1 MAGSAKASGLDF
13 SANVVEQ
20 IESALAEARAD
31 EWRRVKPSEEAA
43 LAHFGL
49 TAAWRVNVPRAWH
62 SHPTIDHL
70 IVGITAQFPFADP
83 VAVALQGISP
93 AAPYWPHIDPRGA
106 LCLGRLRYSSSAPA
120 RILTTLQDA
129 LHVLGMGQDERDAE
143 HRREFIAYWSQL
155 GKESSMPYR
164 STLEDARVSRDIVYG
179 GDPKRGLVFAES
191 AEQLRTWLSRT
202 GASMPD
208 AVATTRLIWLDQP
221 MLPAAFP
228 AAGRDV
234 IALDAAGALDPHM
247 RAGCVLPVVLGC
259 EIEGAP
265 VYVCAEIEGIS
276 ASAARQGFRP
286 SHPRPAAWLARS
298 FNAKPA
304 VRRSIQRADYR
315 AVHGRGKGADVE
327 ILRGKSVAIVGC
339 GALGGYL
346 ARDLVQA
353 GVGSLH
359 LVDMDRLSSSN
370 TGRHILGMQAVGQYK
385 SVALARQLLRD
396 FPSAV
401 AVDPWMGAI
410 EYANAEQLQTL
421 SRCDLVIAAGIG
433 IAGELALNRWRL
445 GLERPPALLWT
456 WLEEMAVAGH
466 AVGIVDATDITLALD
481 ADARFGM
488 RVTSDWPPGQGQ
500 AVEVG
505 CGVAFQP
512 YSAADMMGTINVAHR
527 LALDVLLGKVEGN
540 VIRSW
545 LGNREAALGARC
557 AIDPA
562 FDRSYGEI
570 SRAWAW

>member
-1 MAGSAKASGLDF
+1 MVGSAKASGLDF
-13 SANVVEQ
+13 SADVIEQ

-49 TAAWRVNVPRAWH
+49 VAAWRVNVPKAWH

-70 IVGITAQFPFADP
+70 IVGITARFPFADP
-83 VAVALQGISP
+83 VAVALQGTPP

-106 LCLGRLRYSSSAPA
+106 LCLGRLRYSSSAAA

-129 LHVLGMGQDERDAE
+129 LQVLGMGEVERDAE

-155 GKESSMPYR
+155 GKESPMPYR
-164 STLEDARVSRDIVYG
+164 SLLEDAPTSRDIVYY
-179 GDPKRGLVFAES
+179 GDTKRGLVFAES
-191 AEQLRTWLSRT
+191 PEQLRRWLSRT
-202 GASMPD
+202 GTSAPD
-208 AVATTRLIWLDQP
+208 VVATSRLIWLDQP
-221 MLPAAFP
+221 MVPTAFP

-234 IALDAAGALDPHM
+234 IALDAAGALTAHM
-247 RAGCVLPVVLGC
+247 RAGSVLPVVLGC
-259 EIEGAP
+259 EIGGEP

-276 ASAARQGFRP
+276 AAAAKNGFRP
-286 SHPRPAAWLARS
+286 SRPRPPAWLARS

-315 AVHGRGKGADVE
+315 AVHGRGKRADAE
-327 ILRGKSVAIVGC
+327 ALRGKTVAVVGC

-359 LVDMDRLSSSN
+359 LVDMDRLSSNN

-385 SVALARQLLRD
+385 SVALAKQLLRD

-410 EYANAEQLQTL
+410 EHATAEHWEAL

-433 IAGELALNRWRL
+433 IAGELALNRWRM
-445 GLERPPALLWT
+445 GLERPPAFLWT

-466 AVGIVDATDITLALD
+466 AVGIVDATDIIPALD
-481 ADARFGM
+481 ADAQFGM
-488 RVTSDWPPGQGQ
+488 RLTSNWPPGEGQ

-527 LALDVLLGKVEGN
+527 LALDVLLGKVERN
-540 VIRSW
+540 VVRSW
-545 LGNREAALGARC
+545 LGNREVALGARC
-557 AIDPA
+557 TIDPA